1 MMVRPVCRPHV
12 EDIKKQLVAE
22 PTKLVTTVPCLI
34 NPTSVSSKKDFQAI
48 SVKQYQLYT
57 LGGNHIRTACKDLLN
72 GDQLSDPQKTIN
84 VDLYCD
90 LTTTEARRIGNRHNF
105 QSETLPLSF
114 TDKVRQARRL
124 LYEMSELEEDDDPP
138 RTTPANFPKR
148 FQSEMAMD
156 HKVLMHIDVTS
167 KSSPNFNGKKNYFN
181 HIRFNSK

>member
-1 MMVRPVCRPHV
+1 MLQQNCCNKLFLFLFCRQIYCECKSTLHT
-12 EDIKKQLVAE
+12 
-22 PTKLVTTVPCLI
+22 TKENDGPSC
-34 NPTSVSSKKDFQAI
+34 VSKSKKDFQAI
-48 SVKQYQLYT
+48 SVKQCQLYT

-124 LYEMSELEEDDDPP
+124 LYAELEEDDDPP
-138 RTTPANFPKR
+138 KTTPSNFPKR

-156 HKVLMHIDVTS
+156 HKVLMHMICY
-167 KSSPNFNGKKNYFN
+167 K
-181 HIRFNSK
+181 